1 MNILRTCRERDVP
14 SSHAHPHMSHAP
26 HHSHGSTPSSGSR
39 SKAPS
44 LDRQITVQVQYSTLH
59 YSTLK
64 YSTVQCST
72 VQITVQD
79 VECLREAF
87 ALFDPDKKETLS
99 HEKLGKVKFKLKIL
113 ILLNSDLMIG
123 HFIYLDIYF

>member
-44 LDRQITVQVQYSTLH
+44 LDRQITVQ
-59 YSTLK
+59 
-64 YSTVQCST
+64 
-72 VQITVQD
+72 D

-99 HEKLGKVKFKLKIL
+99 HEKLGKVKLKLKIL
-113 ILLNSDLMIG
+113 ILLNTDLMIG
-123 HFIYLDIYF
+123 HFIYLEFLIFTFNRFYENMDFDRQKKSFPQ